1 MTNVIANWWRARQF
15 SAALKQNNTRL
26 AERLLED
33 IQKSGARLSLLQQ
46 QFRNKLHAERYLH
59 ARNLELA
66 ALRRQLDETSPTL
79 KSGLVK
85 QNLELEKSLERHQ
98 QEIKFLKSRLD
109 GFYIQDGHLLLQPDI
124 KFVKS
129 VISKFNINQTDNYL
143 LECPNLDGD
152 IFYDFELHLAE
163 YLKHELSLYTPQTDL
178 IKDLQTTYQK
188 DIGILKR
195 GKDPQYDSYLSPHIY
210 FMVYFLEGV
219 YSAYLAWFLVY
230 KSGLLPAT
238 INILD
243 IGAGSGAML
252 YGLFSFLRSAN
263 SFAPLPQSHISYLSL
278 ELQDSLQHHGF
289 KFWQQ
294 YIETRTPEVINTY
307 CRFKKF
313 NLFAYG
319 SNNEEARQL
328 PKNHFDFIVISHC
341 IFAEQEQRYKSNKIY
356 KKIFSESLKNNG
368 YVLIV
373 VQGRRL
379 FQAYGRSMTENQSQ
393 EQKLIE
399 DFIEELGLNLE
410 WYKYMTSTGKRIPMG
425 SGFAKFASENLPH
438 KKYMGKLMR
447 HYLEINYD
455 PHYVLDDYVILA
467 KK

>member
-1 MTNVIANWWRARQF
+1 MTNVIANWWRSRQF

-33 IQKSGARLSLLQQ
+33 IQKSGARLSLLQH
-46 QFRNKLHAERYLH
+46 QFRNKLYAERYLH

-66 ALRRQLDETSPTL
+66 ALRRQVDEASPAL
-79 KSGLVK
+79 NSELAK

-98 QEIKFLKSRLD
+98 QEIEFLKTRLD
-109 GFYIQDGHLLLQPDI
+109 GFYTQTGGFLLSPNI
-124 KFVKS
+124 KFVNSLVSQFK
-129 VISKFNINQTDNYL
+129 INQVDNYL
-143 LECPNLDGD
+143 LECTNLDAN

-195 GKDPQYDSYLSPHIY
+195 GKDPQYESDLSPHVY

-263 SFAPLPQSHISYLSL
+263 NFAPLSQSHISYLSL

-289 KFWQQ
+289 KFWQE
-294 YIETRTPEVINTY
+294 YIETRAPEVINTY

-313 NLFAYG
+313 DLFAYG
-319 SNNEEARQL
+319 SNNEEAMEL
-328 PKNHFDFIVISHC
+328 PKDHFDFVVISHC
-341 IFAEQEQRYKSNKIY
+341 IFADQEQRYKSHQIY
-356 KKIFSESLKNNG
+356 KKIFSESLKDNG

-399 DFIEELGLNLE
+399 DFIEELGLKLE
-410 WYKYMTSTGKRIPMG
+410 WYKYITSTGKRIPMG
-425 SGFAKFASENLPH
+425 SGFGRFARENLPTQ
-438 KKYMGKLMR
+438 KYMGKLMR